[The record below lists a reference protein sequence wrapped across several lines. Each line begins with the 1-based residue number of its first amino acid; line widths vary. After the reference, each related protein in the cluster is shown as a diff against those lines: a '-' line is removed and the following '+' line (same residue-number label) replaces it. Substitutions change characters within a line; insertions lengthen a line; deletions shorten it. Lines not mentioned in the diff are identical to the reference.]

1 MNQKLT
7 TQVGAGTTKLTPTM
21 NIIEVDTSEGAVE
34 LIMPSTTEIQRVFG
48 GSPVKFVIQDVTG
61 NAATNNITIKPNPNT
76 SETVNNLT
84 EVVLSISNIA
94 ATIIPIY
101 GLGYAID
108 PNMVSGGGGGSNG
121 FKVFNF
127 NYEDLQPDDTTTKF
141 LPIEDVAA
149 GNYTVETFYQQ
160 VQAAVGVD
168 GIVSLKLKSPSDGS
182 NLNENVIITGQ
193 QSNTPSIYTLTDETS
208 LGVEFSLIMSL
219 GVIND
224 LNAGEWNIYYRITA
238 IAS

>member
-1 MNQKLT
+1 MSQKLT

-21 NIIEVDTSEGAVE
+21 NIIEVDTSGGAVE

-84 EVVLSISNIA
+84 EVILSINNIA

-108 PNMVSGGGGGSNG
+108 PNMVSGGGGGSTG
-121 FKVFNF
+121 YSVFNF
-127 NYEDLQPDDTTTKF
+127 TYEDLQPDDGTTKF
-141 LPIEDVAA
+141 LPIENVAA
-149 GNYTVETFYQQ
+149 GNYTVETFYEQ
-160 VQAAVGVD
+160 VQAAGGVD
-168 GIVSLKLKSPSDGS
+168 GTIVLILKSPIDGS
-182 NLNENVIITGQ
+182 NLNVNVIGALG
-193 QSNTPSIYTLTDETS
+193 NLKPPSIYTLTDETS
-208 LGVEFSLIMSL
+208 LGIEFSLNFSS

-224 LNAGEWNIYYRITA
+224 LNAGEWNIYYKITA

>member
-1 MNQKLT
+1 MSQKLT
-7 TQVGAGTTKLTPTM
+7 TQVGAGVTKLTPTM
-21 NIIEVDTSEGAVE
+21 NIIEVDTSGGAVE

-84 EVVLSISNIA
+84 EVILSINNIA

-108 PNMVSGGGGGSNG
+108 PNMVSGGGGGSTG
-121 FKVFNF
+121 YSVFNF
-127 NYEDLQPDDTTTKF
+127 TYEDLQPDAGTTKF
-141 LPIEDVAA
+141 LPIENVAA
-149 GNYTVETFYQQ
+149 GNYTVEVFYKE
-160 VQAAVGVD
+160 VQAAEGVD
-168 GIVSLKLKSPSDGS
+168 GLVSLALNSPSDAS
-182 NLNENVIITGQ
+182 NLNIPLAVKGALYAN
-193 QSNTPSIYTLTDETS
+193 NYTLSILTA
-208 LGVEFSLIMSL
+208 LGVSFALVMSK

-224 LNAGEWNIYYRITA
+224 LTAGEWNIYYRITA